1 MTGHRKTIG
10 RNFNSQAVVESST
23 SGLQVQY
30 FTLKTGR
37 KVKFSFVIVPASEVA
52 DKTFVR
58 QETNG
63 RDQSA
68 LTKDSLK
75 DITRTLRFQQFFACI
90 GVMDGEKIEILDG
103 SRRRASAIEIH
114 APLNVMVT
122 SDKLTAEEA
131 RQLAKDIQTAKEHNI
146 REIGLRLLSLKE
158 SGLNQKEIAEQ
169 EGLSQAK
176 VTRAIQAATVPQE
189 LISLF
194 PVQYELSF
202 SDYKNLSELNERL
215 SEKNI
220 EFSQLVENI
229 SSQLVE
235 LVADDQLQEDEKKA
249 AILYNFLDESKL
261 FKGTVRKEDRS
272 LMNVPFVTGDADLD
286 AKFVKEAKEAGF
298 ESLKGHRSV
307 GGMRASI
314 YNAMP
319 IEGVEKLVE
328 FMRKFEK
335 DNLK

>member
-1 MTGHRKTIG
+1 MSGHRKTIG
-10 RNFNSQAVVESST
+10 RNFNSQATVESSS
-23 SGLQVQY
+23 SGLLVQY

-37 KVKFSFVIVPASEVA
+37 KVKFTFVTVPASEVA
-52 DKTFVR
+52 HKTFVR

-75 DITRTLRFQQFFACI
+75 DITRTIRFQQFFACI

-103 SRRRASAIEIH
+103 SRRRASAIEVH
-114 APLNVMVT
+114 TPLNVMVT

-189 LISLF
+189 LISMF

-202 SDYKNLSELNERL
+202 SDYKNLSEHNDRL
-215 SEKNI
+215 MENSVKY
-220 EFSQLVENI
+220 SQLVETI
-229 SSQLVE
+229 SSQLDS
-235 LVADDQLQEDEKKA
+235 LVADDHLREDEKKA
-249 AILYNFLDESKL
+249 AILKLIGKGVASLIAAPLKEKAIVSSLWDFADKDKFARKRVKGRSFIYEFNRLPKNLQSDIEAAIQDILKRHADE
-261 FKGTVRKEDRS
+261 
-272 LMNVPFVTGDADLD
+272 
-286 AKFVKEAKEAGF
+286 
-298 ESLKGHRSV
+298 
-307 GGMRASI
+307 
-314 YNAMP
+314 
-319 IEGVEKLVE
+319 
-328 FMRKFEK
+328 
-335 DNLK
+335 

>member
-1 MTGHRKTIG
+1 MSGHRKTIG
-10 RNFNSQAVVESST
+10 RNFNSQATVEAST
-23 SGLQVQY
+23 SGGQVQY

-37 KVKFSFVIVPASEVA
+37 KVKFTFVTIPATEVA

-75 DITRTLRFQQFFACI
+75 DITRTIRFQQFFACI
-90 GVMDGEKIEILDG
+90 GVMEGEKIEILDG
-103 SRRRASAIEIH
+103 SRRRASAIEVH
-114 APLNVMVT
+114 AALNVMVT
-122 SDKLTAEEA
+122 PDQLSTEEA

-189 LISLF
+189 LISMF

-202 SDYKNLSELNERL
+202 SDYKNLSELSDRL
-215 SEKNI
+215 I
-220 EFSQLVENI
+220 ENNVEYSQVVETI
-229 SSQLVE
+229 SSQLDR
-235 LVADDQLQEDEKKA
+235 LVADDYLREDEKNA
-249 AILYNFLDESKL
+249 AILKL
-261 FKGTVRKEDRS
+261 IAKGVASLIADPPKEKAIVSSLWDFADKDKYARKRVRGRS
-272 LMNVPFVTGDADLD
+272 FIYEFNRLPKNLQSDI
-286 AKFVKEAKEAGF
+286 EAAIQDI
-298 ESLKGHRSV
+298 LRRHV
-307 GGMRASI
+307 G
-314 YNAMP
+314 
-319 IEGVEKLVE
+319 E
-328 FMRKFEK
+328 
-335 DNLK
+335 

>member
-90 GVMDGEKIEILDG
+90 GVMNGEKIEILDG

-215 SEKNI
+215 NEKNI

-249 AILYNFLDESKL
+249 AILKL
-261 FKGTVRKEDRS
+261 IAKGAIALIAAPPKEKTIVSTLWDFVDKDKFARKRVKGRS
-272 LMNVPFVTGDADLD
+272 FIYEFNRLPKNLQNDI
-286 AKFVKEAKEAGF
+286 EAAIQDV
-298 ESLKGHRSV
+298 LKRHIG
-307 GGMRASI
+307 
-314 YNAMP
+314 
-319 IEGVEKLVE
+319 
-328 FMRKFEK
+328 
-335 DNLK
+335 

>member
-1 MTGHRKTIG
+1 MSGHRKTIG
-10 RNFNSQAVVESST
+10 RNFNSQATVESL
-23 SGLQVQY
+23 SGAPVQY

-37 KVKFSFVIVPASEVA
+37 KVKFTFMTVPAAEVA

-75 DITRTLRFQQFFACI
+75 DIIRTIRFQQFFACI

-103 SRRRASAIEIH
+103 SRRRASAIEVH
-114 APLNVMVT
+114 TPLNVMVT
-122 SDKLTAEEA
+122 SDKLTVEEA

-189 LISLF
+189 LISMF

-202 SDYKNLSELNERL
+202 SDYKTLSELNDRL
-215 SEKNI
+215 I
-220 EFSQLVENI
+220 ENNVEYSQIVETI
-229 SSQLVE
+229 SSQLDS
-235 LVADDQLQEDEKKA
+235 LVADDHLQEDEKKA
-249 AILYNFLDESKL
+249 AILKL
-261 FKGTVRKEDRS
+261 IAKGTASLIATPPKEKTIVSSLWEFSDKDKYARKRVKGRS
-272 LMNVPFVTGDADLD
+272 FIYEFNRLPKSLQGDIEAAIKDVLMRHTG
-286 AKFVKEAKEAGF
+286 E
-298 ESLKGHRSV
+298 
-307 GGMRASI
+307 
-314 YNAMP
+314 
-319 IEGVEKLVE
+319 
-328 FMRKFEK
+328 
-335 DNLK
+335 

>member
-1 MTGHRKTIG
+1 MSSNRKTIG
-10 RNFNSQAVVESST
+10 RNFNYQATVEPSN

-37 KVKFSFVIVPASEVA
+37 KVKFALMTVPAAEVV

-75 DITRTLRFQQFFACI
+75 DITRTIRFQQFFACI

-103 SRRRASAIEIH
+103 SRRRAAAIEVH
-114 APLNVMVT
+114 TALNVMVT

-189 LISLF
+189 LISMF

-202 SDYKNLSELNERL
+202 SDYKNLSELNDRL
-215 SEKNI
+215 RENNV
-220 EFSQLVENI
+220 EYSQLVEQI
-229 SSQLVE
+229 SLQLDS
-235 LVADDQLQEDEKKA
+235 LVADDQLREDEKKS
-249 AILYNFLDESKL
+249 AILKL
-261 FKGTVRKEDRS
+261 IAKGAASLLADPPKEKTIVYSLWDFADKDKYARKRVKGRS
-272 LMNVPFVTGDADLD
+272 YIYEFNRLPKNLQNDIE
-286 AKFVKEAKEAGF
+286 EAIQDV
-298 ESLKGHRSV
+298 LKRHV
-307 GGMRASI
+307 G
-314 YNAMP
+314 
-319 IEGVEKLVE
+319 E
-328 FMRKFEK
+328 
-335 DNLK
+335 

>member
-1 MTGHRKTIG
+1 MMSSNRKTIG
-10 RNFNSQAVVESST
+10 RNFNYQATVEPSN

-37 KVKFSFVIVPASEVA
+37 KVKFALMTVPAAEVV

-75 DITRTLRFQQFFACI
+75 DITRTIRFQQFFACI

-103 SRRRASAIEIH
+103 SRRRAAAIEVH
-114 APLNVMVT
+114 TALNVMVT

-189 LISLF
+189 LISMF

-202 SDYKNLSELNERL
+202 SDYKNLSELNDRL
-215 SEKNI
+215 RENEI
-220 EFSQLVENI
+220 EYSQLVEQI
-229 SSQLVE
+229 SLQLDS
-235 LVADDQLQEDEKKA
+235 LVADDQLREDEKKS
-249 AILYNFLDESKL
+249 AILKL
-261 FKGTVRKEDRS
+261 IAKGTASLIAEPPKEKTIVSSLWDFADKDKYARKRVKGRS
-272 LMNVPFVTGDADLD
+272 YIYEFNRLPKNLQNDIE
-286 AKFVKEAKEAGF
+286 EAIQDV
-298 ESLKGHRSV
+298 LKRHV
-307 GGMRASI
+307 G
-314 YNAMP
+314 
-319 IEGVEKLVE
+319 E
-328 FMRKFEK
+328 
-335 DNLK
+335 